1 MTSPPQHTRHAAR
14 PLGIAAC
21 IALVMGNM
29 IGTGV
34 FLLPAALAPFGW
46 NAVAGWAITIS
57 GALALAWVIARLTV
71 HLPQAKGPPAMIAAA
86 FGPVAGFAIGWT
98 YWVSIVTANTTI
110 AVATVANLTPLI
122 PALGQTPLIGV
133 GAALILLWGL
143 TLLNLRGAQVA
154 GSLQLVT
161 LILKLVPMVVVV
173 VLILL
178 ALCRSTAVV
187 APFPSEGFAL
197 PAVTASA
204 ALTLWALLGFESAS
218 AAADKVADPARTIP
232 RATMIGTAATGAIY
246 LLVCSG
252 IALLLPMAKAQSAS
266 PFAAFVSHYWAPG
279 PASLIA
285 LFASISCLGALN
297 GWTLLQGEVPL
308 AMARNGELPAWLAM
322 TDARGTPVRALIV
335 SSIFASLLLI
345 ANSLQGLVA
354 IFTAMALLST
364 SATLWLYLACAAAA
378 LRFRVALP
386 AAGLGLIYALWTLW
400 GAGISVSGL
409 SLVLMLAGLPLYW
422 WTRRSTSLSSPAQ
435 LPEDT
440 AG

>member
-1 MTSPPQHTRHAAR
+1 
-14 PLGIAAC
+14 
-21 IALVMGNM
+21 MGNM